1 MLAAGVT
8 RMTTNLPL
16 IRLSAINPF
25 LMELRRRGTDATSL
39 LHSLGLPRDIPAS
52 GELFVS
58 ALSVYAFVERSADVA
73 GDPHLGFE
81 LGSQLD
87 LHAWEPIALAA
98 SEARTVG
105 ELLTRFTLHALE
117 HSSSTRFYLK
127 TDGEQCTFGFERVIK
142 PIIRPGQNDAFY
154 LGFMSRMLMHATRDH
169 WDVSQV
175 LFRVADPDCVPK
187 TDEELRIATGDN
199 RGIQVRFP
207 STWLLEPFERSTY
220 QTSSAERSFE
230 HPPDSLVDSVRA
242 ALAPH
247 LHEPNLTVERAA
259 RICGHN
265 RRRLSQELR
274 DEGTTLSREIAKL
287 RAERAEKD
295 LADTNHRVA
304 EIAQTVGFTDPTVF
318 SRAFKNWTGQS
329 PQEYRRTHKSPN

>member
-1 MLAAGVT
+1 
-8 RMTTNLPL
+8 
-16 IRLSAINPF
+16 
-25 LMELRRRGTDATSL
+25 
-39 LHSLGLPRDIPAS
+39 
-52 GELFVS
+52 LFVS
-58 ALSVYAFVERSADVA
+58 SLSVYEFVERSADLA

-117 HSSSTRFYLK
+117 HSSSTRFYLR
-127 TDGEQCTFGFERVIK
+127 TDGEHCTFGFERVVK
-142 PIIRPGQNDAFY
+142 PPIRPGQNDAFY
-154 LGFMSRMLMHATRDH
+154 LGFMSRMLIHATQDH
-169 WDVSQV
+169 WNVSQV

-187 TDEELRIATGDN
+187 TDAGFRIAAGDE

-207 STWLLEPFERSTY
+207 SIWLLQPFERSTY
-220 QTSSAERSFE
+220 QPSSAERSFD
-230 HPPDSLVDSVRA
+230 HPPDSLVGSVRV
-242 ALAPH
+242 ALTSH
-247 LHEPNLTVERAA
+247 LHDPDLTVDKAS
-259 RICGHN
+259 RICGYN

-274 DEGTTLSREIAKL
+274 DKGTTLSREIAKL
-287 RAERAEKD
+287 RSERAEKE
-295 LADTNHRVA
+295 LADTNRRIA

-329 PQEYRRTHKSPN
+329 PQEYRRTHRSPG